1 MHSLKQGNFFTT
13 KKNGYQYLEKK
24 SNSKLIEGFI
34 EANTNPNTNT
44 NWKMFENHMVKHETA
59 VGSEFKYDSS
69 NTDVE
74 HNIPG
79 YNNKSIQE
87 QEQKDNEI
95 LNAADAST
103 AGNNIYAI
111 EILKNGKVLYYQK
124 VNSGFPNGK
133 TPTIYSQA
141 SAAKLFLRK
150 NNGMTES
157 IPSSIV
163 TDDAI
168 MASLQ
173 DANAIKF
180 NTQMSWYNTILNEY
194 DTKLNEYYTKKEESV
209 KEVSQGA
216 PYKGKIIS
224 WQENNKT
231 KYAFV
236 NSMGVY
242 RNLEMNNG
250 AIVGSSSGTVGGDT
264 NAGENLIKSG
274 CPINVTS
281 VDESPATLGLQGGVT
296 TFAKWEGACYN
307 PGLYIDKGTVDEFFV
322 DHQGKVHKNPKST
335 GKCSDYTKIYV
346 KDIYNNIENV
356 TTTQD
361 FNCEYDTAGNSD
373 ADLAT
378 LENRVKELN
387 GELKLIARGPGDNAA
402 SVNLSTNTNT
412 LLENNNMEKIDD
424 SYAVTNGL
432 LQLLQQIPGKDADDM
447 GYRQILHAL
456 KNETNVNIPMK
467 IGGVDTVR
475 DISGILATQNELNQK
490 MKELSNLG
498 NNVASLESSMISKQ
512 EQIRAIN
519 LHFIAWGLAGITIG
533 AIGLHTFFKK

>member
-34 EANTNPNTNT
+34 EANTNPNMNT

-69 NTDVE
+69 NTDVT

-79 YNNKSIQE
+79 YNNMSVQE
-87 QEQKDNEI
+87 QEEKDNEI

-163 TDDAI
+163 TNDAI
-168 MASLQ
+168 MDSLSL
-173 DANAIKF
+173 DDGNF
-180 NTQMSWYNTILNEY
+180 NTVMSWYNTILNEY
-194 DTKLNEYYTKKEESV
+194 DLKLKEYYEKKEAAA
-209 KEVSQGA
+209 KEVDKGA
-216 PYKGKIIS
+216 AYKGKIIS
-224 WQENNKT
+224 WQEDNT
-231 KYAFV
+231 IKYAYI
-236 NSMGVY
+236 NNMGVY
-242 RNLEMNNG
+242 RILDIPG
-250 AIVGSSSGTVGGDT
+250 LVGSSSGTVGGDT
-264 NAGENLIKSG
+264 NPGGNLIKSS
-274 CPINVTS
+274 CPVNVT
-281 VDESPATLGLQGGVT
+281 PAGEKPSDLGLQGGVT
-296 TFAKWEGACYN
+296 TYTKWEGACFN
-307 PGLYIDKGTVDEFFV
+307 PGLYYDDNTNEFFV
-322 DHQGKVHKNPKST
+322 DHEGKVHKNPQGT
-335 GKCSDYTKIYV
+335 GKCSEWGMNKIKV
-346 KDIYNNIENV
+346 KEGTYENIENV
-356 TTTQD
+356 STTQGN
-361 FNCEYDTAGNSD
+361 NCEYTLGNSD
-373 ADLAT
+373 ADLVL

-387 GELKLIARGPGDNAA
+387 GELKTLAGNAEGENAGPT
-402 SVNLSTNTNT
+402 VLSEATRT
-412 LLENNNMEKIDD
+412 LLGDKNMEKIDG
-424 SYAVTNGL
+424 SYTVTNGL
-432 LQLLQQIPGKDADDM
+432 LQILQQMPAKESDDM
-447 GYRQILHAL
+447 GYRKILHAL
-456 KNETNVNIPMK
+456 KNETSVKIPMK
-467 IGGVDTVR
+467 QGGVPTTM

>member
-24 SNSKLIEGFI
+24 SNSKLMEGFI
-34 EANTNPNTNT
+34 EANTPPNT
-44 NWKMFENHMVKHETA
+44 NWKMFENHMVKHETS
-59 VGSEFKYDSS
+59 VGSDFKYDSS
-69 NTDVE
+69 NTDVT

-79 YNNKSIQE
+79 YNNMTVQE
-87 QEQKDNEI
+87 QEEKDNEI
-95 LNAADAST
+95 LNAADAVAPS
-103 AGNNIYAI
+103 ADIYAI
-111 EILKNGKVLYYQK
+111 EILKNGKVLYYRK
-124 VNSGFPNGK
+124 YNDKFPNEK
-133 TPTIYSQA
+133 IPTIYSQA
-141 SAAKLFLRK
+141 SSAKLFLRK
-150 NNGMTES
+150 NNGMTEA
-157 IPSSIV
+157 IPSTIV

-194 DTKLNEYYTKKEESV
+194 DTKLNEYYTKKEDAA
-209 KEVSQGA
+209 KEVGKGSA
-216 PYKGKIIS
+216 YKGKVIS
-224 WQENNKT
+224 WKDTDNKT
-231 KYAFV
+231 KYAYV
-236 NSMGVY
+236 NNLGVY
-242 RNLEMNNG
+242 RNLEMDNG
-250 AIVGSSSGTVGGDT
+250 AIVGSSNGNVGGDT
-264 NAGENLIKSG
+264 NPGENLIKSG

-281 VDESPATLGLQGGVT
+281 IGESPSTLKLQGGVT
-296 TFAKWEGACYN
+296 TFTKWEGACYN
-307 PGLYIDKGTVDEFFV
+307 PGLYIDKGSVNEFFV
-322 DHQGKVHKNPKST
+322 DHEGKVHKNPKST

-356 TTTQD
+356 STTQD
-361 FNCEYDTAGNSD
+361 YNCEYDTVGNSD
-373 ADLAT
+373 AELLN

-387 GELKLIARGPGDNAA
+387 GELKILAKGAGDQAGPT
-402 SVNLSTNTNT
+402 NLSQATQT
-412 LLENNNMEKIDD
+412 LLEDKNMEQIDT
-424 SYAVTNGL
+424 SYAVQNGL

-456 KNETNVNIPMK
+456 KNETSVKIPTK
-467 IGGVDTVR
+467 IGGVDSVR
-475 DISGILATQNELNQK
+475 DISGILATQNELNMK
-490 MKELSNLG
+490 MKELSSLG

>member
-168 MASLQ
+168 MDSLTL
-173 DANAIKF
+173 DSGNF
-180 NTQMSWYNTILNEY
+180 NTVMSWYNTILNEY
-194 DTKLNEYYTKKEESV
+194 DLKLKEYYKKKEAAA
-209 KEVSQGA
+209 KEVDKGA
-216 PYKGKIIS
+216 AYKGKIIS
-224 WQENNKT
+224 CWT
-231 KYAFV
+231 
-236 NSMGVY
+236 
-242 RNLEMNNG
+242 
-250 AIVGSSSGTVGGDT
+250 
-264 NAGENLIKSG
+264 
-274 CPINVTS
+274 
-281 VDESPATLGLQGGVT
+281 
-296 TFAKWEGACYN
+296 
-307 PGLYIDKGTVDEFFV
+307 
-322 DHQGKVHKNPKST
+322 
-335 GKCSDYTKIYV
+335 
-346 KDIYNNIENV
+346 
-356 TTTQD
+356 
-361 FNCEYDTAGNSD
+361 
-373 ADLAT
+373 
-378 LENRVKELN
+378 
-387 GELKLIARGPGDNAA
+387 
-402 SVNLSTNTNT
+402 
-412 LLENNNMEKIDD
+412 
-424 SYAVTNGL
+424 
-432 LQLLQQIPGKDADDM
+432 
-447 GYRQILHAL
+447 
-456 KNETNVNIPMK
+456 
-467 IGGVDTVR
+467 
-475 DISGILATQNELNQK
+475 
-490 MKELSNLG
+490 
-498 NNVASLESSMISKQ
+498 
-512 EQIRAIN
+512 
-519 LHFIAWGLAGITIG
+519 
-533 AIGLHTFFKK
+533 